1 MYSLIGRAVVKLSV
15 LYVKRRYGRGLAI
28 GAGAAALGA
37 VGVAIYW
44 AGRDVPEG

>member
-28 GAGAAALGA
+28 GAAAGALGVLGAAA
-37 VGVAIYW
+37 YW
-44 AGRDVPEG
+44 ASRDVPEG

>member
-28 GAGAAALGA
+28 GAGAATLGVIGAA
-37 VGVAIYW
+37 VYW
-44 AGRDVPEG
+44 ARRDVPEG